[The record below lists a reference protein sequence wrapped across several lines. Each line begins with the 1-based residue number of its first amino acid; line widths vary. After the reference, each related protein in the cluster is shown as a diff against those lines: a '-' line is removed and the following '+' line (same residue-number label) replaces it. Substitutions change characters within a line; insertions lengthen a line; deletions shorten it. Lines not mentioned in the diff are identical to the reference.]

1 MDRVL
6 IFGISGFVGEYLAK
20 EFQDHGYEVYGSD
33 KVSPGKKL
41 ASVTC
46 YQADLLDQ
54 EQVCNVIR
62 KAAPDI
68 IVNLAAVSSVG
79 HSWNIPQITMDV
91 NVNGTL
97 NILETVR
104 KHCKDAKILLIG
116 SSEEYASSFEP
127 LKEDSPLD
135 GSSPYGI
142 SKIAQENFSRLYRER
157 YGLRIYEV
165 RAFNH
170 TGVGQAEN
178 FVLPNFCKQVAQVE
192 KSGKDGII
200 WVGNLSAYRDFGNVK
215 DIVRAYRMIVEQE
228 KPELYHVGTGVCHS
242 IKELLEYIVSLSSQK
257 IQVCVDQERVR
268 PVENPYIQCDY
279 SKIRKELGWTP
290 QYTIEET
297 LKELYEYYLKND

>member
-6 IFGISGFVGEYLAK
+6 IFGIAGFVGEYLAK
-20 EFQDHGYEVYGSD
+20 EFQNQGYEVFGSD
-33 KVSPGKKL
+33 KVDPGKKL
-41 ASVTC
+41 DAVTC
-46 YQADLLDQ
+46 CQADLLNQ
-54 EQVCNVIR
+54 GEVCEVIC
-62 KAAPDI
+62 KVKPDI

-79 HSWNIPQITMDV
+79 YSWDIPQLTIDV

-104 KHCKDAKILLIG
+104 KYYRETKVLLIG

-127 LKEDSPLD
+127 LKEESPLD

-157 YGLRIYEV
+157 YGLHIYEV

-178 FVLPNFCKQVAQVE
+178 FVLPNFCKQVAQIE
-192 KSGKDGII
+192 KSGKEGII

-242 IKELLEYIVSLSSQK
+242 IKELLEYIISLSSQK
-257 IQVCVDQERVR
+257 IQVCVDQARVR
-268 PVENPYIQCDY
+268 PVENPYIRCDY
-279 SKIRKELGWTP
+279 SKIRKELGWEP

-297 LKELYEYYLKND
+297 LKELYEYYLEHD